1 MQSTILIVD
10 DSRMVREIY
19 RQKLA
24 QEKFRVLVA
33 TGGLEALQV
42 LSQETPDLILLDL
55 LMPDIDGFQILATLK
70 RQQRLKDVPVMVFT
84 SKSQGSDVQKALDLG
99 AVDCIPKS
107 TTPPNEV
114 VRLVSR
120 PWTRI
125 ASLGGAI
132 GWASILRSMTL
143 PCFLPISDSRA
154 SGARPAEQLCT
165 SSSRRRMTAGRPSW
179 FAASARSPMAA
190 RRHRPARSAWRSAPR
205 SRLPGRRTPWRL
217 QRHNSPLPAPGT
229 PIAGD
234 SVRASCA
241 LSRTRARIPAGSLG

>member
-114 VRLVSR
+114 VRLVSKALDEN
-120 PWTRI
+120 RI
-125 ASLGGAI
+125 ARRSYRLGLDPSLYDAP
-132 GWASILRSMTL
+132 M
-143 PCFLPISDSRA
+143 
-154 SGARPAEQLCT
+154 
-165 SSSRRRMTAGRPSW
+165 
-179 FAASARSPMAA
+179 FAADLGLASFGCTACRAA
-190 RRHRPARSAWRSAPR
+190 LHFILKASDDGWTAKLVCSVCSKPHGGKEAPARTLRLEERAPIAAPR
-205 SRLPGRRTPWRL
+205 QANPVAA
-217 QRHNSPLPAPGT
+217 PA
-229 PIAGD
+229 A
-234 SVRASCA
+234 
-241 LSRTRARIPAGSLG
+241 